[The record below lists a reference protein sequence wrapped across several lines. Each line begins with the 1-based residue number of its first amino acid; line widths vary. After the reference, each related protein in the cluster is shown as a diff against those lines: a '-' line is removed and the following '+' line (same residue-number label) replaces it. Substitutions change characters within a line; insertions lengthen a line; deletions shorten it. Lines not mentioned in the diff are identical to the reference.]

1 MSSNIFDLINF
12 LFKRKYGHISLAPY
26 PITPLGSPM
35 SPNDDLNE
43 KSHNKLLGKVK
54 AYKSELAAL
63 PREELEA
70 LVKIELQKQEALDK
84 IESQKRKQE
93 DARLFFNE
101 PKSQAV
107 FMDWGI
113 QAYWTHEEAAALFI
127 GKNPKVVT
135 RKKMQP
141 FSSEE
146 LLEHHSVSRE
156 YHKRLELFGRAIEL
170 NLLSIKSSPLDYA
183 IYARSNNLEIPA
195 SLIESFSDQNK
206 VAFEKLTSSK
216 ESTTSNSETPSPI
229 SIPTAEINHPLA
241 VFQIMNDLRFDEI
254 TLKFDPGNIMV
265 RVAGRNKKVTIPFIA
280 LGIMKKNQLS
290 LNRPGEILVE
300 MAKDLYYPDK
310 SDSTAL
316 SRLIRS
322 LRTAF
327 KTSSQPFFEG
337 KPNFKY
343 YIPKDREAKFY
354 AQRNSKEYED
364 SSGFDYLKDND
375 PDYDPDNG
383 KYFDDHD

>member
-84 IESQKRKQE
+84 IESEKRKQE

-127 GKNPKVVT
+127 GKNPKAVT

-195 SLIESFSDQNK
+195 GLIESFSDQSK
-206 VAFEKLTSSK
+206 VAFEKLFDAIDSNASSEEPTAFDDKSMEEKVHKESVNISISDSNTDEQSGGIELAFDPIPLSGIASMFQLNKDLAKNTKRWSDYARKAAEEGMEDFKSARVETGSGTK
-216 ESTTSNSETPSPI
+216 ESTFNPLLVGRWL
-229 SIPTAEINHPLA
+229 PTIKKGLTNEKVNRI
-241 VFQIMNDLRFDEI
+241 LRNNLPERSRELCDEI
-254 TLKFDPGNIMV
+254 FV
-265 RVAGRNKKVTIPFIA
+265 
-280 LGIMKKNQLS
+280 
-290 LNRPGEILVE
+290 
-300 MAKDLYYPDK
+300 
-310 SDSTAL
+310 
-316 SRLIRS
+316 
-322 LRTAF
+322 
-327 KTSSQPFFEG
+327 
-337 KPNFKY
+337 
-343 YIPKDREAKFY
+343 
-354 AQRNSKEYED
+354 
-364 SSGFDYLKDND
+364 
-375 PDYDPDNG
+375 
-383 KYFDDHD
+383 

>member
-84 IESQKRKQE
+84 IESEKRKQE

-127 GKNPKVVT
+127 GKNPKAVT

-146 LLEHHSVSRE
+146 LLEHHSVSSE
-156 YHKRLELFGRAIEL
+156 YHKRLELFGRAIEF

-206 VAFEKLTSSK
+206 LAFAKLSGAIDSNASSEEPTALDESMEEEAHK
-216 ESTTSNSETPSPI
+216 ELENI
-229 SIPTAEINHPLA
+229 SITDSNTDEQSGGIELA
-241 VFQIMNDLRFDEI
+241 
-254 TLKFDPGNIMV
+254 FDPMPLSGIASMFQLDKDPARNLERWKGYARKASQDSMKDFKLARIEV
-265 RVAGRNKKVTIPFIA
+265 GSGSKQSTFNPLLIGRWLLTIDNWLTVEKVNRKLKSNLPERS
-280 LGIMKKNQLS
+280 KHLS
-290 LNRPGEILVE
+290 
-300 MAKDLYYPDK
+300 
-310 SDSTAL
+310 
-316 SRLIRS
+316 
-322 LRTAF
+322 
-327 KTSSQPFFEG
+327 
-337 KPNFKY
+337 
-343 YIPKDREAKFY
+343 
-354 AQRNSKEYED
+354 
-364 SSGFDYLKDND
+364 
-375 PDYDPDNG
+375 
-383 KYFDDHD
+383 DDTFV